1 MSAPV
6 FSAPNGAHDGAAG
19 SPLRDH
25 RADGPKLRSS
35 HFELFGWTID
45 ADNPMDYG
53 VVAREDNL
61 HADGIGIGGGPDTV
75 MGDMVLDKFAD
86 PEGHVIGLIAS
97 AS

>member
-1 MSAPV
+1 MENTTGQPV
-6 FSAPNGAHDGAAG
+6 VHFEII
-19 SPLRDH
+19 
-25 RADGPKLRSS
+25 GPKLRSS

-61 HADGIGIGGGPDTV
+61 HADGIGIGGGPDSV

>member
-1 MSAPV
+1 
-6 FSAPNGAHDGAAG
+6 
-19 SPLRDH
+19 LDH
-25 RADGPKLRSS
+25 RCGQLDGLRR
-35 HFELFGWTID
+35 GG
-45 ADNPMDYG
+45 AQ
-53 VVAREDNL
+53 DNL

>member
-1 MSAPV
+1 
-6 FSAPNGAHDGAAG
+6 
-19 SPLRDH
+19 
-25 RADGPKLRSS
+25 
-35 HFELFGWTID
+35 
-45 ADNPMDYG
+45 MDYG